1 MPTRRS
7 STPTRRSP
15 MFVVRDMFTAKPGQ
29 ASKLAKL
36 MKDTWESTQPGK
48 VRVLTDSV
56 GDYNTVVMETEVRE
70 MSELEQR
77 MKRYMNDP
85 DIKKKMTGY
94 TDLWI
99 TGRREI
105 MRVVE

>member
-1 MPTRRS
+1 MY
-7 STPTRRSP
+7 
-15 MFVVRDMFTAKPGQ
+15 VIRDIFTAKPGM

-36 MKDTWESTQPGK
+36 IHDAWVSTERGK
-48 VRVLTDSV
+48 VRVLTDAV

-70 MSELEQR
+70 IAELEQR
-77 MKRYMNDP
+77 MKRYMQDP
-85 DIKKKMTGY
+85 EIKKKMSGY
-94 TDLWI
+94 TDLWL

>member
-1 MPTRRS
+1 
-7 STPTRRSP
+7 
-15 MFVVRDMFTAKPGQ
+15 MFVVRDMFTAKPGM

-36 MKDTWESTQPGK
+36 MKDTWENTQPGK

-70 MSELEQR
+70 MGELEQR
-77 MKRYMNDP
+77 MKRYMQDP
-85 DIKKKMTGY
+85 EIKKKMTGY
-94 TDLWI
+94 TELWI

>member
-1 MPTRRS
+1 MY
-7 STPTRRSP
+7 
-15 MFVVRDMFTAKPGQ
+15 VIRDIFTAKPGM

-36 MKDTWESTQPGK
+36 IKDVWVDSGEHGK
-48 VRVLTDSV
+48 VRVLTDAV

-70 MSELEQR
+70 IGELEQR
-77 MKRYMNDP
+77 MKRYMQDP
-85 DIKKKMTGY
+85 EIKKKMAGY

-105 MRVVE
+105 LQVKD